1 MRSPTTLFALAGA
14 LVGVLATLLVTHG
27 GGDGRTAQ
35 AQAPQTAAIPVPVTT
50 PATTPATRSAP
61 PVVVAPGHIPPVV
74 KPDPGHVGLLH
85 VRPTEVSIPK
95 IGISSSLV
103 DLGLQADG
111 TLQVPTDFSK
121 AGWYSH
127 GPYPGDAAGPPAL
140 IVGHIDD
147 YKGPAVFFRLSQVH
161 DGDRIYVKRADGST
175 ATFVVYRTE
184 HYLKASYPANS
195 VYAPTP
201 RSEIRLITCTGQF
214 DSNARSYLSN
224 FVAYAYLD
232 AGSGK

>member
-1 MRSPTTLFALAGA
+1 M
-14 LVGVLATLLVTHG
+14 
-27 GGDGRTAQ
+27 AQ
-35 AQAPQTAAIPVPVTT
+35 ARMPQTVAIAAPVT
-50 PATTPATRSAP
+50 RSTP
-61 PVVVAPGHIPPVV
+61 PVVVAPGQIPPVV
-74 KPDPGHVGLLH
+74 KPDPAHVGLIH
-85 VRPTEVSIPK
+85 IRPTAVSIPK

-111 TLQVPTDFSK
+111 TLQVPADFSK

-127 GPYPGDAAGPPAL
+127 GSYPGDAAGPPAL

-161 DGDRIYVKRADGST
+161 DGDRVYVQRADGST
-175 ATFVVYRTE
+175 AAFVVYRTA
-184 HYLKASYPANS
+184 HYLKSSYPANL
-195 VYAPTP
+195 VYAPTA

-214 DSNARSYLSN
+214 DSKARSYLSN

-232 AGSGK
+232 AGHGR